1 MIPLAGAIDIE
12 SKWAEGCSC
21 HELDLKRN
29 RYYRSR
35 AKAVARSLRAT
46 AEVEEAAP
54 GDAILSESCKLKGR
68 RAHEYACGEYDKF
81 VSRLLSLGKENIVA
95 ASMDVPEH
103 DRPVHLFDW
112 HAATDMITTQTTLRS
127 SYWKTLRWKLAGMGS
142 DCAEEARQVAR
153 DCKRLFQEST
163 QAGSAGPRGAHPIT
177 RRFFDPATLLMV
189 SGLYLKGSLISDC
202 RPPKN
207 NCTAGGATLTS
218 NSCIL

>member
-1 MIPLAGAIDIE
+1 MADPSRVSSLVTQAIQSRTFFGYARLIDTLAGAIDIE

-103 DRPVHLFDW
+103 DRPVLLFDW

-127 SYWKTLRWKLAGMGS
+127 SYWKTLRWKLAGMG
-142 DCAEEARQVAR
+142 V
-153 DCKRLFQEST
+153 
-163 QAGSAGPRGAHPIT
+163 
-177 RRFFDPATLLMV
+177 
-189 SGLYLKGSLISDC
+189 
-202 RPPKN
+202 
-207 NCTAGGATLTS
+207 
-218 NSCIL
+218 